1 MFARLITTIAL
12 LWAGMIIG
20 ISFLESWVKF
30 RAPSLTREI
39 GLDVGRTVF
48 KFFHHV
54 QNVLLLLS
62 IVLSVFAQFPLIDWL
77 LLLGL
82 TIILSM
88 QLFWL
93 FPQLNRRADAII
105 AGINPSPSPI
115 HTFYGVTEILK
126 WCILLTLAF
135 IN

>member
-1 MFARLITTIAL
+1 MFTRLISTIAL

-54 QNVLLLLS
+54 QNVLLLL
-62 IVLSVFAQFPLIDWL
+62 IIGLSVFAKFPLIDWL

-105 AGINPSPSPI
+105 AGINPSSSHI

-126 WCILLTLAF
+126 WCILVTLAL
-135 IN
+135 N